1 MAEGASRKRAGGGC
15 GGDSSGGSDGGLAD
29 DDVCDDHDHDDD
41 VYMLNFDEISF
52 RARGLSNGISL
63 RDHLHVNRSRLA

>member
-1 MAEGASRKRAGGGC
+1 
-15 GGDSSGGSDGGLAD
+15 
-29 DDVCDDHDHDDD
+29 